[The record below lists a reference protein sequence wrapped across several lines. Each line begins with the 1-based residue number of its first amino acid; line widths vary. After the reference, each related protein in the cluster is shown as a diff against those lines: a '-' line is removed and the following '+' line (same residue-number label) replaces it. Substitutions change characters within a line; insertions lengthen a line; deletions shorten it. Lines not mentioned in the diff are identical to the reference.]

1 MTRVDEWT
9 KAEMGVGA
17 AIASGN
23 QEEKGKMA
31 DLVQKVIKRIK
42 IVRLGTKSDM
52 KTKRV
57 GAEASI

>member
-1 MTRVDEWT
+1 
-9 KAEMGVGA
+9 MGVGA